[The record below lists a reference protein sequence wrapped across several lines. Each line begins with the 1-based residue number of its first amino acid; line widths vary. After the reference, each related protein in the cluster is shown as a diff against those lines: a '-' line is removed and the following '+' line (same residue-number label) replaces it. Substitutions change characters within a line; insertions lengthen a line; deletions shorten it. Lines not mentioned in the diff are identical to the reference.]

1 MALDIEEAS
10 DADDSNFES
19 SVIGQGDPLS
29 MVLYQYYNADL
40 LDIPKLPS
48 ELAAAYVDDVILIVT
63 AKTFEGAHTILADM
77 MTREGGAMEWARQHN
92 SKFEMSKLAL
102 LNFLHHS
109 KAVESPLLT
118 IADTKISASTSVK
131 YLGLYLDQ
139 HLNWKDQLA
148 YTTKK
153 GSKWATQIKRVV

>member
-48 ELAAAYVDDVILIVT
+48 ELAAAYVNDVILIVT
-63 AKTFEGAHTILADM
+63 AKTFKGVHTILADM

-92 SKFEMSKLAL
+92 SKFEM
-102 LNFLHHS
+102 
-109 KAVESPLLT
+109 
-118 IADTKISASTSVK
+118 
-131 YLGLYLDQ
+131 
-139 HLNWKDQLA
+139 
-148 YTTKK
+148 
-153 GSKWATQIKRVV
+153 